1 MDFPS
6 SQRPPRR
13 RSGLIGTEALRCRI
27 RSGRLSVGGGEC
39 FVWPTRWGGDS
50 RPAIGTAIMP
60 SCPHPSTHRQRSA
73 HHPHSHTALTE
84 LIIPSSLA
92 SSLLLPLS
100 SPIMSSSSSPL
111 INSSAAWQKLQE
123 HCRTDIPSLH
133 LRDLLQDSSR
143 YSRCTVEFDSIFYD
157 FSRQK
162 VTTKTLDLLFDL
174 AKEAALSEKIASLK
188 SGAHVNS
195 SEDRAAMHIALRAS
209 AQDHYIVDGKNVVPD
224 VRAVIDKISE
234 FSNRVRSGEWKG
246 ATGQPLTAVVAIGI
260 GGSYLGANFVYE
272 ALRTDK
278 TAAKEATGREL
289 RFLANVDPVGVTRAL
304 EGLNPA
310 TTLGIVISKT
320 FTTRE
325 TMLNARTLR
334 RWFTSALGES
344 SIAHHMV
351 ACSTNL
357 KDVKAFGINPDNA
370 FEFWDWVG
378 GRYSVTSA
386 VGLLP
391 LTLQYGP
398 TVVDRFLQG
407 CRSIDQHFL
416 SAPVPQNLPI
426 LMGLLGVWNNN
437 FLGYRSRAL
446 ACYSEAML
454 KLAPHIQQ
462 VDMESN
468 GKRVTVQGHVVDFA
482 TGEVNF
488 GEPGT
493 NSQHSFF
500 QLFHQGQVV
509 PVDFIGFVQS
519 QQPID
524 DASEEVA
531 NHDELMANF
540 FAQPDALATGKTE
553 AELKAEG
560 VDATV
565 IPHRVMPGNRP
576 SNVFLLPVL
585 SAYEVGQLLALYEHR
600 TVVEGFIWG
609 INSFD
614 QFGVE
619 LGKKLADKVRKQMV
633 GSRKKGEEVKGF
645 NPSTDALL
653 AKFLGA
659 KSSKL

>member
-1 MDFPS
+1 MS
-6 SQRPPRR
+6 G
-13 RSGLIGTEALRCRI
+13 GLINT
-27 RSGRLSVGGGEC
+27 
-39 FVWPTRWGGDS
+39 
-50 RPAIGTAIMP
+50 
-60 SCPHPSTHRQRSA
+60 ST
-73 HHPHSHTALTE
+73 
-84 LIIPSSLA
+84 
-92 SSLLLPLS
+92 
-100 SPIMSSSSSPL
+100 
-111 INSSAAWQKLQE
+111 AWQKLSE
-123 HCRTDIPSLH
+123 HARADVPSLH
-133 LRDLLQDSSR
+133 LRELLEDRAR
-143 YSRCTVEFDSIFYD
+143 YAQCTAEFDGIFYD

-162 VTTKTLDLLFDL
+162 VTTQTLGLLFEL
-174 AKEAALSEKIASLK
+174 AEQAQLSSKIAALK
-188 SGAHVNS
+188 SGQHVNT

-209 AQDHYIVDGKNVVPD
+209 ASDHYTVDGRNVVPD
-224 VRAVIDKISE
+224 VRGVIDKISH
-234 FSNRVRSGEWKG
+234 FANRVRSGEWKG
-246 ATGQPLTAVVAIGI
+246 ATGQPITAVVAIGI

-278 TAAKEATGREL
+278 TAAKEAAGREL

-304 EGLNPA
+304 EGLKPES
-310 TTLGIVISKT
+310 TLAIVISKT

-325 TMLNARTLR
+325 TMLNARTIR

-344 SIAHHMV
+344 SIASHMV
-351 ACSTNL
+351 ACSTNV
-357 KDVKAFGINPDNA
+357 KDVKAFGIDPNNA

-386 VGLLP
+386 VGLVP
-391 LTLQYGP
+391 LTLQFGP
-398 TVVDRFLQG
+398 AVVDRFLQG

-416 SAPVPQNLPI
+416 TAPPQKNLPV
-426 LMGLLGVWNNN
+426 LMGLFGVWNNN

-509 PVDFIGFVQS
+509 PVDFVGFLQS

-524 DASEEVA
+524 DESEEVA

-560 VDATV
+560 VDAAV

-576 SNVFLLPVL
+576 SNVLLLPTL
-585 SAYEVGQLLALYEHR
+585 GAYEVGQLLALYEHR
-600 TVVEGFIWG
+600 TVVEGFVWG

-645 NPSTDALL
+645 NPSTQVLL
-653 AKFLGA
+653 GKFLG